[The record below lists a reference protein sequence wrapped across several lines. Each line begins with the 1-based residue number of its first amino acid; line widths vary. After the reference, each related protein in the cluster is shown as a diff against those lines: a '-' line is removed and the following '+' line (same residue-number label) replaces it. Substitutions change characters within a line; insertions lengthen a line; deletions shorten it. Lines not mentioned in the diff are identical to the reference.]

1 MYLYICYYKF
11 NIPLDIFMA
20 NYMNSISIPA
30 YLVPNGGF
38 MTTRSTIFGL
48 HLMDLTS
55 QLIRSNDEP
64 YTFSSNS
71 YLA

>member
-1 MYLYICYYKF
+1 MYLYIFYYEL
-11 NIPLDIFMA
+11 NIPLHIFMA
-20 NYMNSISIPA
+20 NYMNIISIPA

-48 HLMDLTS
+48 DLMDLTS
-55 QLIRSNDEP
+55 QLIRSNDAP
-64 YTFSSNS
+64 YTFSSNT